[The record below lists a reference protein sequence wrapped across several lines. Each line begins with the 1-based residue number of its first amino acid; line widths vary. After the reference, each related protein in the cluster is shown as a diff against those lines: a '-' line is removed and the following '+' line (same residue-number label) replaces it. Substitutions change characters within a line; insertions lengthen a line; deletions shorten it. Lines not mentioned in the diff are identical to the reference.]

1 MPTVEA
7 LIEAALTVLPAE
19 TPILLD
25 RYVTCN
31 ISDMGG
37 APYKFGKKL
46 MCTLSSVNFC
56 KKIESGH
63 SFDKLLWYRYIHW
76 LKKAE
81 P

>member
-37 APYKFGKKL
+37 AP
-46 MCTLSSVNFC
+46 
-56 KKIESGH
+56 
-63 SFDKLLWYRYIHW
+63 
-76 LKKAE
+76 
-81 P
+81 

>member
-56 KKIESGH
+56 KKNREWA
-63 SFDKLLWYRYIHW
+63 FF
-76 LKKAE
+76 
-81 P
+81 